1 MNKKCEVA
9 EINQWNLEGIR
20 VIIAQSVCYMLA
32 KSAEA
37 LIGREEGMSEK
48 EVINTKIGINLKNL
62 AIMHSGYYT
71 FSSF

>member
-1 MNKKCEVA
+1 MGKKCEVT

-37 LIGREEGMSEK
+37 LIGK
-48 EVINTKIGINLKNL
+48 
-62 AIMHSGYYT
+62 
-71 FSSF
+71 

>member
-1 MNKKCEVA
+1 M
-9 EINQWNLEGIR
+9 
-20 VIIAQSVCYMLA
+20 IIAQSVCYMLA